1 MPPPALPVLLPV
13 YLLRWSHDFVAME
26 MCLQSCCLIKDIFS
40 DSAFLCLTEHVAVLM
55 VQDKRINGPR
65 DASGSEDTRAGC
77 AVEVESSKSVDWQL
91 SPLRV
96 VK

>member
-1 MPPPALPVLLPV
+1 
-13 YLLRWSHDFVAME
+13 
-26 MCLQSCCLIKDIFS
+26 
-40 DSAFLCLTEHVAVLM
+40 M